1 MKEEIGTQAWE
12 LKGATSASQMLSPKT
27 PKQGI
32 EWDPRRLLGTYEC
45 LVDGQP
51 FMDALQHATTR
62 LSKRYLEI
70 FHTPT
75 HLSKSNQ
82 EPSLRPTNPDE
93 RLDSAT
99 TDGVGVA
106 TTLKPDLA
114 AGNDLKGLESETEN
128 LS

>member
-1 MKEEIGTQAWE
+1 MACHGRKPVP
-12 LKGATSASQMLSPKT
+12 L
-27 PKQGI
+27 
-32 EWDPRRLLGTYEC
+32 YYY
-45 LVDGQP
+45 LV
-51 FMDALQHATTR
+51 LC
-62 LSKRYLEI
+62 KRYLEI
-70 FHTPT
+70 FDTPT

-93 RLDSAT
+93 RLPASLAATLNPWVELGVGALAQARLPSSGRWYDNLHIVQYGKAGAT